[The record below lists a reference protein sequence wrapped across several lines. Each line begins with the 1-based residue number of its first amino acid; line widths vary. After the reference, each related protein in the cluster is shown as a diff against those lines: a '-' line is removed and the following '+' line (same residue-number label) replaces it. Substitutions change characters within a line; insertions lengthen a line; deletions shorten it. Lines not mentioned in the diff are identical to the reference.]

1 MEKNKSIYIFL
12 LLVCIALVLYAGYLI
27 SSRADMN
34 QPMRSVF
41 VKQDNEYIMNLDIS
55 NTEVENRN
63 YSINVIVDGRKYL
76 EYISLGSGRQF
87 TYQHHIYLPLIENK
101 VNVLIYKENEPDP
114 ISENIYTIGE

>member
-12 LLVCIALVLYAGYLI
+12 LLVCIALVFYAGHLI

-41 VKQDNEYIMNLDIS
+41 VKQGNEYIMKLDII
-55 NTEVENRN
+55 NTEQENRN
-63 YSINVIVDGRKYL
+63 YIINVLVDGKKYV

-87 TYQHHIYLPLIENK
+87 TYQHHIYPPLQDKK
-101 VNVLIYKENEPDP
+101 VNVLIYKENEPAP
-114 ISENIYTIGE
+114 ISENIYTIGG

>member
-12 LLVCIALVLYAGYLI
+12 LLVCIALVFYAGFYLI
-27 SSRADMN
+27 ESGYEPAYA
-34 QPMRSVF
+34 F
-41 VKQDNEYIMNLDIS
+41 CLVKQDNEYIMNLDIS

-63 YSINVIVDGRKYL
+63 YSINVIVDGKKYL

-87 TYQHHIYLPLIENK
+87 TYQHHIYLPLIEKK

-114 ISENIYTIGE
+114 ISEIYIL